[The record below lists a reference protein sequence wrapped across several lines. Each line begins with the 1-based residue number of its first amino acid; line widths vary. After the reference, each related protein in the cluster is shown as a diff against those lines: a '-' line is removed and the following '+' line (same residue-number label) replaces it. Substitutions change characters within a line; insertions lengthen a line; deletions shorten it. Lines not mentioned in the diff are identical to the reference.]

1 MKKKILKYTDKLN
14 KEFIRFL
21 LTGALNTLFGLS
33 ISILVLKLLPIS
45 YILCMALSTSIGI
58 IFNFISYQFLT
69 YRVDFNIKRFPKF
82 LLFHFIVYL
91 INILLMG
98 ILISQGFDRVI
109 SLLYVFPFIILFT
122 FKIQKNY
129 IFKNEKN

>member
-1 MKKKILKYTDKLN
+1 
-14 KEFIRFL
+14 
-21 LTGALNTLFGLS
+21 
-33 ISILVLKLLPIS
+33 
-45 YILCMALSTSIGI
+45 MALSTSIGI